1 MNQIDEKLVWAEN
14 LRKAFIAMKREK
26 ALNSSVKVLLETLLF
41 DHISLWKGFQK

>member
-26 ALNSSVKVLLETLLF
+26 ALNTSVKVLKGKVRKATLPALT
-41 DHISLWKGFQK
+41 G